1 MSPNVFGL
9 CEVRS
14 IWANAVS
21 RKARVI
27 RCWGAY
33 YSATFSCQLANS
45 LFGFFFAFF
54 DAFVELVSFVVA
66 EAVLFL
72 QVLFELVASV
82 LAGRSP
88 QFANFVLPFLGFTS
102 YAIHFKLFYILYFI
116 FYILY
121 YYYLVSLLM
130 SFISNPP
137 SYGLC
142 FLFSCGRRPP
152 NCV

>member
-88 QFANFVLPFLGFTS
+88 QFANFVLPYLGFTS

-121 YYYLVSLLM
+121 FILL
-130 SFISNPP
+130 
-137 SYGLC
+137 
-142 FLFSCGRRPP
+142 LFSFTSY
-152 NCV
+152 VIHFKSSFLWFVFFV